1 MSKAKILRKLL
12 PKKPKPKNNYVK
24 VPMQAFKDEE
34 KYEQMMRDGKK
45 LSDTQLKAYSKAVK
59 LTTDKVQIIDDI
71 PYVTR
76 TTKDKTVGTVSHALN
91 NMDFLSKSYLNLYK
105 QKPKNKAR

>member
-1 MSKAKILRKLL
+1 M
-12 PKKPKPKNNYVK
+12 
-24 VPMQAFKDEE
+24 
-34 KYEQMMRDGKK
+34 
-45 LSDTQLKAYSKAVK
+45 K

-91 NMDFLSKSYLNLYK
+91 NMDFLPKSYLNLYK